1 MTYSAFRAARRRLA
15 ATLRTF
21 DGRRWYAYYGQHGW
35 VEMVGIPDTTPT
47 LSH

>member
-1 MTYSAFRAARRRLA
+1 MTYAAFRAARMRLA

-21 DGRRWYAYYGQHGW
+21 DGRRWYAHGMNGL

>member
-1 MTYSAFRAARRRLA
+1 MTYAAFRAARRRLA

-21 DGRRWYAYYGQHGW
+21 DGRRWYARGRYGL
-35 VEMVGIPDTTPT
+35 VEMVGTPDTVPA